1 MKTCKLYELEKG
13 QFFKIY
19 DVENNFVIPY
29 IYELIKIDGMYST
42 CLDEIG
48 NIVHIKA
55 YTSVVLLGE

>member
-19 DVENNFVIPY
+19 DVENDFVIPY
-29 IYELIKIDGMYST
+29 IYKFVKIDGICSI

-48 NIVHIKA
+48 NIV
-55 YTSVVLLGE
+55 